1 MARSVRGFQLNTILD
16 RLALDTL
23 GIFERV
29 LTVAPLDRN
38 RLHIAVL
45 LTLSRKSYVDNLL
58 YRDFRL
64 DRESQWYS
72 WTLPGGGEARVHEQ
86 SIVYLEK
93 VLSRRPRLARS
104 LRHEPGNMHLLLWLL
119 CRHGPAEHG
128 WRVTE
133 IRRDLTRAASRD
145 APAFVDHLA
154 LELAAQRAR
163 LGEAYSDESRRRR
176 EEYGPIWLIR
186 GDCSAELP
194 EEISLF
200 EVLDALP
207 LPLDEAFVEDAEVQR
222 MLVRVMDALNE
233 RYMLLRACG
242 LDPEVWH
249 DRDEPSIA
257 RLREMKQL
265 RKPAEELLRLGI
277 ESDNADA
284 YWRTFDELKGCAK
297 RFAGCS
303 SFDEF
308 ATTEHGQAML
318 RSAPLSLDDR
328 IGGNDEG
335 EERARHETLADPDA
349 RDVEEDVTRRLA
361 AGRWVQLLI
370 DDRPDWFDPIM
381 RQFFIEVIGQ
391 GRPIHGGSGDHGVLN
406 DPAFQRLVESYP
418 ELVVLDEPELV
429 ERLCQQAEAII
440 KRGLRL
446 KVRRGPGMPRRELR

>member
-1 MARSVRGFQLNTILD
+1 MARPVRGFQVNTILD
-16 RLALDTL
+16 RLAIDTL
-23 GIFERV
+23 GIFARV
-29 LTVAPLDRN
+29 LTVAPLDRD

-72 WTLPGGGEARVHEQ
+72 WTLPDGGEARIHEQ
-86 SIVYLEK
+86 SIVYLDK
-93 VLSRRPRLARS
+93 VLSRRPRLARR
-104 LRHEPGNMHLLLWLL
+104 LRDEPGNMHLLLWRL
-119 CRHGPAEHG
+119 CRHGPAKHG

-133 IRRDLTRAASRD
+133 IRRDLTLSDRGD
-145 APAFVDHLA
+145 APDFVDHLA
-154 LELAAQRAR
+154 AELAAQRAR
-163 LGEAYSDESRRRR
+163 LGDAYSDESKRRRQ
-176 EEYGPIWLIR
+176 EYGPLWLIR
-186 GDCSAELP
+186 GDCSAEVP
-194 EEISLF
+194 EEMSLF

-207 LPLDEAFVEDAEVQR
+207 LPLDEAFVEDTEVQR
-222 MLVRVMDALNE
+222 ILVRVMDALNE

-242 LDPEVWH
+242 LNPEVWH

-277 ESDNADA
+277 ETDNADA
-284 YWRTFDELKGCAK
+284 YRRTFDGLKGREK
-297 RFAGCS
+297 QFAGCS

-318 RSAPLSLDDR
+318 RFVPLSLDDR
-328 IGGNDEG
+328 IGDHDEG

-361 AGRWVQLLI
+361 AGQWVQLLI
-370 DDRPDWFDPIM
+370 DDRPDWFCPVM
-381 RQFFIEVIGQ
+381 RHFFLEVIGQ
-391 GRPIHGGSGDHGVLN
+391 GRPIHGGPGDRGVLN

-418 ELVVLDEPELV
+418 ELIVLDEPELA

-440 KRGLRL
+440 KRGLR
-446 KVRRGPGMPRRELR
+446 RSG